1 MPFEHVGV
9 KIVGSNG
16 VAETERKDDCS
27 LSFGRHP
34 SELFVTFVAGPP

>member
-16 VAETERKDDCS
+16 VAETERMDDCS
-27 LSFGRHP
+27 LSLGHP
-34 SELFVTFVAGPP
+34 NELFVTFVAWPP